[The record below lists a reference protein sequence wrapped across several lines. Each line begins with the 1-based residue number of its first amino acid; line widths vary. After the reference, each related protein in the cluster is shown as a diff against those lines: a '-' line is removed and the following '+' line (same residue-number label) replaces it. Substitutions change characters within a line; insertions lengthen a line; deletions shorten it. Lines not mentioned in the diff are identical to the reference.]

1 MIISMMPIQET
12 QYEYVGAGCGEF
24 GKAEEGE
31 AGARGCSQSNASIM
45 ILMIIV
51 FVVIVI
57 IILFIVIIVVL
68 VVDILVT
75 CMITIMITI
84 IIIIIIIIIA
94 NGEGVSM
101 SCVCWRTSRET
112 VVEAARSFGRG
123 AGFAVGLCWSSPVLW
138 RIGIILH
145 IHVCIYIYIYVY
157 AYMYV
162 FVERAIERERE
173 RYRMSHV
180 HV

>member
-84 IIIIIIIIIA
+84 IIIIIIIIA

-145 IHVCIYIYIYVY
+145 IHVCIYIYICIRIYVCICR
-157 AYMYV
+157 
-162 FVERAIERERE
+162 ESDRERE